1 MYKKIKAAIPR
12 QGELACLTK
21 NLKSEKNFCK
31 INLNLK
37 QNCSYETTFGGNTLH
52 LDENE
57 SKTIFQPR

>member
-1 MYKKIKAAIPR
+1 M
-12 QGELACLTK
+12 LNK

-37 QNCSYETTFGGNTLH
+37 QNCSYETKFGGNTLH